1 MYQDDAGDDSGYN
14 TDRQSFSSEIN
25 SDCHILIVDDQSFN
39 IDALKIIM
47 KYHLGIDS
55 AKYCT
60 GALSGEQALQHI
72 QQDIESQS

>member
-1 MYQDDAGDDSGYN
+1 MFQDNASNDSGYN
-14 TDRQSFSSEIN
+14 TDRQSFSSETN
-25 SDCHILIVDDQSFN
+25 SVCHILIVDDQSFN

-60 GALSGEQALQHI
+60 AALSGEQALDFI
-72 QQDIESQS
+72 KKDIGS